1 MHDAF
6 TIAGRVASDAFWDD
20 DTPAALVACGVGNVD
35 VSGTPPHHLLFATSG
50 SGGVPKWIAIGK
62 PALAA
67 SATAVNAHLDVDG
80 AAVWGL
86 ALPVHHVGG
95 FGVVARA
102 RAAGCCMEIFDGKW
116 NPQGVTAWLA
126 GCGVTHTSLVPTQVH
141 DLVRAGCRAPGGLVA
156 LVVGGGRLDVATGR
170 AARALGWPV
179 LASYGMTE
187 AASQIATQ
195 PLAALDAPYQPSP
208 MPVLAHWQVRADGA
222 GCLEIAGPALFSG
235 TVAGGVYRPRDGDW
249 HATRDR
255 VSVMP
260 TGLVPRGRADAW
272 VKVAGE
278 LIDPGAVEAR
288 LAAAVAP
295 HGNAL
300 AVAAVPD
307 ARLGRR
313 LVVVAEFCVPTA
325 LLDEAIGG
333 YNATAPRSQRLGQA
347 VRVAELPRSGLGKI
361 QHGRL
366 RGLAESGGEAS

>member
-6 TIAGRVASDAFWDD
+6 TIAGRVANNAFWEDD
-20 DTPAALVACGVGNVD
+20 APAALSADGVGDVD
-35 VSGTPPHHLLFATSG
+35 VSSVPPHHFLFATSG
-50 SGGVPKWIAIGK
+50 SSGVPKWIAIGK
-62 PALAA
+62 PALMA
-67 SATAVNAHLDVDG
+67 SATAVNAHLGVDG

-102 RAAGCCMEIFDGKW
+102 RVAGCDMKVFDGKW
-116 NPQGVTAWLA
+116 DPQGFSAWLA

-141 DLVRAGCRAPGGLVA
+141 DLVKAGCRAPGGLIA
-156 LVVGGGRLDVATGR
+156 VVCGGGQLDAATGC

-195 PLAALDAPYQPSP
+195 RLAALEVPYQPSP
-208 MPVLAHWQVRADGA
+208 IPVLAHWQVRADGA
-222 GCLEIAGPALFSG
+222 GCLEITGPALFSG
-235 TVAGGVYRPRDGDW
+235 TVVEGVYHPRDGDW

-255 VSVMP
+255 VSVTP
-260 TGLVPRGRADAW
+260 HGLVPRGRADAW

-278 LIDPGAVEAR
+278 LIDPSAVEAR

-313 LVVVAEFCVPTA
+313 LVVVAEFCVPAT
-325 LLDEAIGG
+325 LLDTAIGA
-333 YNATAPRSQRLGQA
+333 YNATVPRSQRLGQA
-347 VRVAELPRSGLGKI
+347 VRVAELPRSELGKI
-361 QHGRL
+361 QTGRL
-366 RGLAESGGEAS
+366 RIPSKR